1 MVRQLTQ
8 CHRTRLGQTAAGIF
22 IKADAASLRHQHGCH
37 VVFVRHH
44 TCDAGVA
51 GHGPVGGV
59 EPLACA
65 AAHPC
70 DRALASDIGAG
81 CAGAGHRVIRGIGTT
96 QTHAVDADGFV
107 GVYVFAVKTGRA
119 NNVDSVAAQWGVGGC
134 DRGHRAAV
142 VHAVHTRKA
151 HAQSTYTYAACTR
164 GTGGQGV
171 VAQGCAAA
179 GREVAA
185 GQGRAHAVGR
195 QHISVVVDARR
206 LGDAGPLGNSA
217 YGDKTIQA
225 VVACIERGIGVAVIG
240 LLNRA
245 HQSGRQQFGRDVGA
259 GAACGGSGTIGVHHL
274 VVGRIAAI

>member
-1 MVRQLTQ
+1 MTQ
-8 CHRTRLGQTAAGIF
+8 GHRTRLGQTAAGIF
-22 IKADAASLRHQHGCH
+22 IKADAASLRNDHGRH

-81 CAGAGHRVIRGIGTT
+81 CAGAGHRVIGSIGTT
-96 QTHAVDADGFV
+96 EAHVVDADGFV

-119 NNVDSVAAQWGVGGC
+119 NNVHNIAAQRGVGGC
-134 DRGHRAAV
+134 DRGHRGAV
-142 VHAVHTRKA
+142 VHAAHTRKA
-151 HAQSTYTYAACTR
+151 HAQSTYTYAACTSSS
-164 GTGGQGV
+164 GGQGV
-171 VAQGCAAA
+171 VAQGGAAV
-179 GREVAA
+179 GREVTA
-185 GQGRAHAVGR
+185 GQCGAHAVGR

-206 LGDAGPLGNSA
+206 LGDASPFGDTA

-225 VVACIERGIGVAVIG
+225 EVATGQRRTGVAVIG
-240 LLNRA
+240 FLNAA
-245 HQSGRQQFGRDVGA
+245 HEG
-259 GAACGGSGTIGVHHL
+259 C
-274 VVGRIAAI
+274 